1 MSAFKLLCDRLRNE
15 ATLAKS
21 DGAGAFKKQ
30 SLDPDLKGGKKGKK
44 PAGELEEDEAIAS
57 LHRKR
62 MNDVKGCKTLTK
74 STGADDF
81 GLPPLSSV
89 VETVVETGGAAQTFA
104 PIGAPVA
111 SPTEAVH
118 RARAQSIQDAAF
130 LNEMKAAGGQTDAF
144 VRSDAS
150 LYALGL
156 RFQRKRTRE
165 LVASDPDVAAA
176 GEALEQRANG
186 VNLSETFGGGDE

>member
-62 MNDVKGCKTLTK
+62 MNDVKGCTSDL
-74 STGADDF
+74 
-81 GLPPLSSV
+81 
-89 VETVVETGGAAQTFA
+89 
-104 PIGAPVA
+104 
-111 SPTEAVH
+111 
-118 RARAQSIQDAAF
+118 QDAD
-130 LNEMKAAGGQTDAF
+130 QIH
-144 VRSDAS
+144 R
-150 LYALGL
+150 
-156 RFQRKRTRE
+156 R
-165 LVASDPDVAAA
+165 
-176 GEALEQRANG
+176 
-186 VNLSETFGGGDE
+186 

>member
-15 ATLAKS
+15 AMLAKS

-130 LNEMKAAGGQTDAF
+130 LNEMKAAGVAPADLVLLDGVLTSSRGMPDAARAPAF
-144 VRSDAS
+144 AEVRRQVQAGGMTLS
-150 LYALGL
+150 
-156 RFQRKRTRE
+156 
-165 LVASDPDVAAA
+165 PAARGIDWNA
-176 GEALEQRANG
+176 
-186 VNLSETFGGGDE
+186 

>member
-62 MNDVKGCKTLTK
+62 MNEVKPGGKVLAK
-74 STGADDF
+74 STDAGDA
-81 GLPPLSSV
+81 LAQVL
-89 VETVVETGGAAQTFA
+89 ETGGAVQTFA

-130 LNEMKAAGGQTDAF
+130 LNEMKAAGVAPADLVMLDGVLTTSRGLPDTARAPAF
-144 VRSDAS
+144 AAVRAQVQQQAS
-150 LYALGL
+150 L
-156 RFQRKRTRE
+156 
-165 LVASDPDVAAA
+165 SPAAR
-176 GEALEQRANG
+176 GI
-186 VNLSETFGGGDE
+186 SWDD

>member
-104 PIGAPVA
+104 PIGSGGA
-111 SPTEAVH
+111 SDRSGSPCACAVH
-118 RARAQSIQDAAF
+118 PGRGVPERDES
-130 LNEMKAAGGQTDAF
+130 GGCGT
-144 VRSDAS
+144 
-150 LYALGL
+150 G
-156 RFQRKRTRE
+156 
-165 LVASDPDVAAA
+165 
-176 GEALEQRANG
+176 
-186 VNLSETFGGGDE
+186 

>member
-15 ATLAKS
+15 A
-21 DGAGAFKKQ
+21 
-30 SLDPDLKGGKKGKK
+30 
-44 PAGELEEDEAIAS
+44 
-57 LHRKR
+57 
-62 MNDVKGCKTLTK
+62 TLTK

-130 LNEMKAAGGQTDAF
+130 LNEMKAAGVAPADLVLLDGVLTSSRGMPDAARAPAF
-144 VRSDAS
+144 AEVRRQVQAGGMTLS
-150 LYALGL
+150 
-156 RFQRKRTRE
+156 
-165 LVASDPDVAAA
+165 PAARGIDWNA
-176 GEALEQRANG
+176 
-186 VNLSETFGGGDE
+186 